1 MDNNDCRW
9 PVAIETTESGEER
22 VFDYSK
28 ASNILVAGA
37 PKQGKSTAIEA
48 IMNALKSCTETP
60 VMEFRVIDTTRPHWD
75 ADETLGSLC
84 RELERR
90 EYLRNVGVDISG
102 FPMIVAVIDDYSD
115 LMIVGSR
122 DSRRVIK
129 DSVLR
134 LAGEGPEVGMRLI
147 LSTRHPA
154 QEVKALLP
162 YFPTRLVFRVS
173 DPKDSKVLL
182 KSEAAFWELN
192 VSGEMFF
199 FHDGKTERIHC
210 NATSSNYS

>member
-9 PVAIETTESGEER
+9 PVTIGTTESGEGR

-37 PKQGKSTAIEA
+37 PKQGKSTAIGTIVDA
-48 IMNALKSCTETP
+48 IKSCPEASGIK
-60 VMEFRVIDTTRPHWD
+60 FFSIDTTKPHWV

-90 EYLRNVGVDISG
+90 EDLRNVGVDISG
-102 FPMIVAVIDDYSD
+102 FPLIVTVIDEYSD
-115 LMIVGSR
+115 LVEFGSR
-122 DSRRVIK
+122 DSRRSVK

-134 LAGEGPEVGMRLI
+134 LAKEGPRLGIRLI
-147 LSTRHPA
+147 LSSRKPA
-154 QEVKALLP
+154 HDVKALLD
-162 YFPTRLVFRVS
+162 YFPTRMVLRVS
-173 DPKDSKVLL
+173 DRKDSKMLL

-192 VSGEMFF
+192 TGREMFF
-199 FHDGKTERIHC
+199 FHDGKTERII
-210 NATSSNYS
+210 

>member
-9 PVAIETTESGEER
+9 PVAIGTTESGEGR

-37 PKQGKSTAIEA
+37 PKQGKSTAIGTIVDA
-48 IMNALKSCTETP
+48 IKSCPEASGIK
-60 VMEFRVIDTTRPHWD
+60 FFSIDTTKPHWV

-90 EYLRNVGVDISG
+90 EDLRNVGVDISG
-102 FPMIVAVIDDYSD
+102 FPLIVTVIDEYSD
-115 LMIVGSR
+115 LVEFGSR
-122 DSRRVIK
+122 DSRRSVK

-134 LAGEGPEVGMRLI
+134 LAKEGPRLGIRLI
-147 LSTRHPA
+147 LSSRKPA
-154 QEVKALLP
+154 HDVKALLD
-162 YFPTRLVFRVS
+162 YFPTRMVLRVS
-173 DPKDSKVLL
+173 DRKDSKMLL

-192 VSGEMFF
+192 TGREMFF
-199 FHDGKTERIHC
+199 FHDGKTERII
-210 NATSSNYS
+210 

>member
-9 PVAIETTESGEER
+9 PVPIGTTESGEGR
-22 VFDYSK
+22 VFDNVA

-37 PKQGKSTAIEA
+37 PKQGKSTAIGTIVDA
-48 IMNALKSCTETP
+48 IKSCPEASG
-60 VMEFRVIDTTRPHWD
+60 MQFRVIDTSKPHWD
-75 ADETLGSLC
+75 ADETLGELC

-90 EYLRNVGVDISG
+90 EDLRNVGVDISG
-102 FPMIVAVIDDYSD
+102 FPMIVAVIDEYSD
-115 LMIVGSR
+115 LVNFGSR
-122 DSRRVIK
+122 DSKRFVK

-134 LAGEGPEVGMRLI
+134 LAKAGPEAGIRLI
-147 LSTRHPA
+147 ISTRHPA
-154 QEVKALLP
+154 QEMKALLP

-192 VSGEMFF
+192 SSGEMFF
-199 FHDGKTERIHC
+199 YDKGVISHC
-210 NATSSNYS
+210 SLSGVTD

>member
-9 PVAIETTESGEER
+9 PVAIGTTESGEER

-37 PKQGKSTAIEA
+37 PKQGKSTAIGTIVDA
-48 IMNALKSCTETP
+48 IKSCPEASGIK
-60 VMEFRVIDTTRPHWD
+60 FFSIDTTKPHWD

-90 EYLRNVGVDISG
+90 EDLRNVGVDISG
-102 FPMIVAVIDDYSD
+102 FSMIVVVIDDYSG

-122 DSRRVIK
+122 DSRRFVK

-134 LAGEGPEVGMRLI
+134 LATEGPKVGMRLI

-154 QEVKALLP
+154 QEIKALLP
-162 YFPTRLVFRVS
+162 YLPTRLVFRVS
-173 DPKDSKVLL
+173 DPKDSKVML

-192 VSGEMFF
+192 SSGEMFLYDKGVIS
-199 FHDGKTERIHC
+199 HCSLSGVIHQ
-210 NATSSNYS
+210 

>member
-1 MDNNDCRW
+1 MNMDNNDCRW
-9 PVAIETTESGEER
+9 PVAIGTTN
-22 VFDYSK
+22 
-28 ASNILVAGA
+28 SNILVAGA
-37 PKQGKSTAIEA
+37 PKQGKSKAIGKIVDA
-48 IMNALKSCTETP
+48 IKSCTEASG
-60 VMEFRVIDTTRPHWD
+60 VKFLSIDTTKPHWD

-90 EYLRNVGVDISG
+90 EDMRNIGVDISG

-122 DSRRVIK
+122 DFRRVIR
-129 DSVLR
+129 DSVQR
-134 LAGEGPEVGMRLI
+134 IAKEGPEVGMRLI

-154 QEVKALLP
+154 QEVRALLP

-173 DPKDSKVLL
+173 DPKDSKMLL

-192 VSGEMFF
+192 GSGEMVLY
-199 FHDGKTERIHC
+199 DNGNISQCKVC
-210 NATSSNYS
+210 NR

>member
-9 PVAIETTESGEER
+9 PVTIGTTESGEER

-37 PKQGKSTAIEA
+37 PKQGKSTAIGV
-48 IMNALKSCTETP
+48 IVDALKSCPEASG
-60 VMEFRVIDTTRPHWD
+60 MQFRVIDTSKPHWD
-75 ADETLGSLC
+75 ADETLGELC

-90 EYLRNVGVDISG
+90 ETLQNVGVDISG
-102 FPMIVAVIDDYSD
+102 FPMIVAVIDEYSD
-115 LMIVGSR
+115 LVEFGSR
-122 DSRRVIK
+122 DSRRSVK
-129 DSVLR
+129 DSILR
-134 LAGEGPEVGMRLI
+134 LAKAGPEAGIRLI

-154 QEVKALLP
+154 QEMKALLP

-173 DPKDSKVLL
+173 DTKDSNVLL

-192 VSGEMFF
+192 SGEEMFLYDKGDIS
-199 FHDGKTERIHC
+199 HCSLSGVIHQ
-210 NATSSNYS
+210 